1 MSFAMSESAFRSAK
15 ADAPTV
21 PVGGPESAQTTS
33 AQPRRARRTAVAQWS
48 RFALPALL
56 VLIIVCFTI
65 VEPNTFATFDN
76 ARTILTT
83 QATLTILALSA
94 LCTLK
99 VGQFDLSLGAQLG
112 LAQVVLPGLLSKN
125 DASIGVAIAGALLCT
140 TVVGLFN
147 GLLVAKV
154 KLDSFIVTLGVAT
167 VLSALV
173 LWYTNAQII
182 FEGIPP
188 SLVAITTTSIAGV
201 PLPIVYVAIAALVMW
216 IVLERTPFGRFME
229 AVGGSRDA
237 ARLSGINSDAV
248 TILSFTLGGL
258 LAGIAGVLA
267 ASQVG
272 SGNPSLG
279 PEFLLPAFAAV
290 FLGATSFSVGRF
302 NVWGTLIAVLTVATG
317 VAGLNL
323 LGVPQWVNPLFNGVA
338 LLVAITATR
347 FLRGA
352 DTH

>member
-1 MSFAMSESAFRSAK
+1 MSESTFNSAR
-15 ADAPTV
+15 AEAPTATV
-21 PVGGPESAQTTS
+21 TGIDTPVEKPRT
-33 AQPRRARRTAVAQWS
+33 PRRPRRDAVAQWS
-48 RFALPALL
+48 RFALPGLL
-56 VLIIVCFTI
+56 VLLVVCFSI
-65 VEPNTFATFDN
+65 VEPNSFATYDN

-83 QATLTILALSA
+83 QATLTVLALSA

-112 LAQVVLPGLLSKN
+112 LAQVVLPGLLSKSHAN
-125 DASIGVAIAGALLCT
+125 IGTAIVVAVLCT
-140 TVVGLFN
+140 TLVGLFN

-154 KLDSFIVTLGVAT
+154 RLDSFIVTLGVAT
-167 VLSALV
+167 VLQALV

-182 FEGIPP
+182 FDGIPP
-188 SLVAITTTSIAGV
+188 SLVAITTTSVAGI
-201 PLPIVYVAIAALVMW
+201 PLPIVYVAVIAIAIW
-216 IVLERTPFGRFME
+216 IVVERTPFGRFME
-229 AVGGSRDA
+229 AVGGSQDA

-279 PEFLLPAFAAV
+279 PEYLLPAFAAV

-338 LLVAITATR
+338 LLIAITATR

-352 DTH
+352 ATH